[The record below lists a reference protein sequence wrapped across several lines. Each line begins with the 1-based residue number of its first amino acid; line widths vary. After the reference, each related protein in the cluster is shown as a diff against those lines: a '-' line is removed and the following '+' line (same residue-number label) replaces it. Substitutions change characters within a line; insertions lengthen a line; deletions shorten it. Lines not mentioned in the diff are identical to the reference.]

1 MTYQLS
7 GLFEGFGA
15 ARTRQVTVVLVETL
29 LMGYTQSQLS
39 ENIRT
44 AKLGISLLQEPNT
57 AVRDDLVIHASALL
71 ASDVITSHEIVI
83 PSSGLTPPPGA
94 PARLIPLPHDDH
106 NDNSDD
112 TCMTPQG
119 RPGLEPRSAKRGM
132 SETRISGELTKNCLH
147 KLDKQGL
154 CSQEFHLKIQPH
166 ILNRRHE
173 NAQILSTCNT

>member
-1 MTYQLS
+1 M
-7 GLFEGFGA
+7 FEGFGA

-83 PSSGLTPPPGA
+83 PSSGLTPPLELPPG
-94 PARLIPLPHDDH
+94 
-106 NDNSDD
+106 
-112 TCMTPQG
+112 
-119 RPGLEPRSAKRGM
+119 
-132 SETRISGELTKNCLH
+132 
-147 KLDKQGL
+147 
-154 CSQEFHLKIQPH
+154 
-166 ILNRRHE
+166 
-173 NAQILSTCNT
+173 